1 MDCDWMQTRGRGQQ
15 IERNGIS
22 LTLENEYCRLVI
34 RRGVD
39 NLIKCGWEGVNIVL
53 LILVYDEFV

>member
-1 MDCDWMQTRGRGQQ
+1 MQTRGRGQQ